1 MLVCFLL
8 ISTNLNVLICFL
20 LIITVE
26 TKWSSTVALLNYA
39 FSIAVEQLNHSHPSL
54 ACNWNPLK
62 LMVVCEH
69 AGGDAA
75 GSVMHTQSAYNV
87 HIAETNV

>member
-39 FSIAVEQLNHSHPSL
+39 FSIA
-54 ACNWNPLK
+54 AGTLK
-62 LMVVCEH
+62 SFTSKLGM
-69 AGGDAA
+69 
-75 GSVMHTQSAYNV
+75 QS
-87 HIAETNV
+87 